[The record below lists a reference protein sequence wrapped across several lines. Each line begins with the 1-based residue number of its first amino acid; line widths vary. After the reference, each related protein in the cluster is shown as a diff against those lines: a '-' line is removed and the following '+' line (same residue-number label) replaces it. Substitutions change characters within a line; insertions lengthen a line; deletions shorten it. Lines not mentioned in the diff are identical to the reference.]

1 MRKITLLTI
10 TFMFSFVFL
19 AFAEISI
26 QAEIDKLEITADE
39 VLIYKVTVNS
49 EEKKMP
55 KPAMPE
61 FNGFEVVSHSQSSN
75 ILLK

>member
-61 FNGFEVVSHSQSSN
+61 FNGFEVVSQSQSSN